1 MAPCISLCACS
12 HTRWY
17 TFLSTRAISLSAAPS
32 SQTGVH
38 AGTYACLFQL
48 KCDPNADR
56 SRASSSVAPG
66 WYGLVPP
73 SPLPEA
79 TLLRLAL
86 LFCKAAHFPSL
97 QASPCRMSRLS
108 SYCDIASP
116 SLSCRPPPGT
126 PGQPCWIPFSDCA
139 CRTIRLSGYVRQYV
153 CCSLFG
159 SRRLEISRAMCYR
172 VL

>member
-1 MAPCISLCACS
+1 MDFFSFVGGQRAQIHYMVPCIGLCACP
-12 HTRWY
+12 HTRWC
-17 TFLSTRAISLSAAPS
+17 TFLSTRASSLLAVPS
-32 SQTGVH
+32 SQTGVY

-56 SRASSSVAPG
+56 FRASSSVAPG

-86 LFCKAAHFPSL
+86 LCCKAPHSPFL

-116 SLSCRPPPGT
+116 SLSCRPPPGS
-126 PGQPCWIPFSDCA
+126 PG
-139 CRTIRLSGYVRQYV
+139 
-153 CCSLFG
+153 
-159 SRRLEISRAMCYR
+159 
-172 VL
+172 